1 MNNECCGTTVLSNDA
16 WTHLSFSSLQ
26 IVRAKERIDSEM
38 ENIQESKV
46 KEETKKGNDTWNLKC
61 V

>member
-1 MNNECCGTTVLSNDA
+1 MNVVGQQYYLMMHELTS
-16 WTHLSFSSLQ
+16 HFHHQ

-46 KEETKKGNDTWNLKC
+46 KEETKKGNDT
-61 V
+61 